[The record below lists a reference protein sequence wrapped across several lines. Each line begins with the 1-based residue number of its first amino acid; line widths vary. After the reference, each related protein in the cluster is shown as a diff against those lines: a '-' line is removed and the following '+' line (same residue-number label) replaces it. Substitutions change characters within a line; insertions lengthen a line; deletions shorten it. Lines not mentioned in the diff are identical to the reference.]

1 MKLLFQ
7 ILLAGGYVLILG
19 ACQTV
24 NPDTHTR
31 ASINAAILAEKP
43 GNYFIGRRMFKEDYK
58 MWGWIREP
66 GKPWTSARLV
76 MLNEQTKLAP
86 DRIAG
91 KIGSDNNYIYH
102 ITGRFSGETVYEPAS
117 DRFYPEFVLTG
128 YELITTKPEPIYVVK
143 SQEDPTVRIINTPV
157 Y

>member
-1 MKLLFQ
+1 MKFLLQ
-7 ILLAGGYVLILG
+7 ILMVAGVIFMLG

-24 NPDTHTR
+24 NPDTETR
-31 ASINAAILAEKP
+31 AAMNAAILAEKP
-43 GNYFIGRRMFKEDYK
+43 GNHFIGRRMYKEDYK

-86 DRIAG
+86 DRTAG
-91 KIGSDNNYIYH
+91 KIGSDNNYIYR

-117 DRFYPEFVLTG
+117 DRFYPEFILTG
-128 YELITTKPEPIYVVK
+128 YELTSTKPEPIYIVK
-143 SQEDPTVRIINTPV
+143 SEEDPKVRIINTPV